1 MDVSLKASEK
11 LAMEGNRYPCRA
23 RNFSRNM
30 YVGLI
35 LLIDESETLTG
46 MLF

>member
-11 LAMEGNRYPCRA
+11 LATRVA
-23 RNFSRNM
+23 HALFSRNL